1 MHVHVAG
8 AQHGAAAGVCHE
20 HVLAAAPTRVAL
32 RRRPL
37 LRAFEVGLV
46 HGLAGSAA
54 IALLIVSAIP
64 QPFWATLYLVIFC
77 FGTIV
82 GMSLIT
88 TAIATPFTIAAERMS
103 RFHQGLVAGSGLLS
117 FGFGLFLAYQLGID
131 DRLLGVAPVWTPC

>member
-103 RFHQGLVAGSGLLS
+103 RFHSSLMFILTLNVTFSNN
-117 FGFGLFLAYQLGID
+117 Y
-131 DRLLGVAPVWTPC
+131 

>member
-1 MHVHVAG
+1 M
-8 AQHGAAAGVCHE
+8 
-20 HVLAAAPTRVAL
+20 
-32 RRRPL
+32 
-37 LRAFEVGLV
+37 GLV

-103 RFHQGLVAGSGLLS
+103 RFHSSLMFILTLNVTFSNN
-117 FGFGLFLAYQLGID
+117 Y
-131 DRLLGVAPVWTPC
+131 